1 MKPWEKY
8 ASSDGPW
15 SAYAPPAPKERGIAE
30 QARDVLAGAVRGA
43 GSIGATLLWPVDKA
57 TDLIMGDRGPNITGV
72 VTGQQP
78 LSRNE
83 QRRQDMTDA
92 LGSVGLGADTDSTAF
107 AVGKVAG
114 EIAGTAGAGGALA
127 NVGARSAML
136 ASKAAPLLDAVRTG
150 GMSAGG
156 LTGAAGLGVRAAGGA
171 ATGATSAAMVN
182 PEDAAQGG
190 VIGAALP
197 GVAKAAGAVG
207 GAVGRALSPN
217 VRMPEL
223 ARVAVEKYGIPLGPA
238 DISASRTTK
247 AARSI
252 LNDAPL
258 TAGIGE
264 RQRENV
270 VRAFNRAIGDTFDAA
285 AEKLTPAVMKAAKV
299 KLGAEFDRIW
309 SGNSLVLDGDF
320 VKGIRSLQASADE
333 LPAGESA
340 RLGRWIDDLLSRAA
354 PDASGALSIPG
365 EVANKFQSTLRRE
378 ADKAQGF
385 LKEDLSNLRREILGA
400 FNRNVSP
407 ADAAALAANQA
418 KYRAMKTVEPVVKKA
433 EAGVGGREVG
443 DVAPE
448 LLPMAV
454 IKSYGDNM
462 ASSPFADLVQIGSHF
477 IADRVARTG
486 GSTRAAIQN
495 TALGGALVG
504 GAMGGDLLTAGAT
517 IPAAMLTQKAMGS
530 PLLGRASL
538 AMNKGAGGPALTL
551 AEQLKQ
557 LAFRGLPVAGAPLT
571 LSGDP

>member
-8 ASSDGPW
+8 AKGDGPR
-15 SAYAPPAPKERGIAE
+15 SGYAAQAPKERGIAE
-30 QARDVLAGAVRGA
+30 QARDLAAGAVRGA
-43 GSIGATLLWPVDKA
+43 GSIGATVLWPVDKA
-57 TDLIMGDRGPNITGV
+57 ADLILGQDGPV
-72 VTGQQP
+72 
-78 LSRNE
+78 SRNE
-83 QRRQDMTDA
+83 QRRADMTEA
-92 LGSVGLGADTDSTAF
+92 LGPVGLGADTESTSF
-107 AVGKVAG
+107 AVGKLAA
-114 EIAGTAGAGGALA
+114 EIAGTAGAGGAVASAATRAAPALA
-127 NVGARSAML
+127 AR
-136 ASKAAPLLDAVRTG
+136 AAPLVEAVRTG

-156 LTGAAGLGVRAAGGA
+156 MSGTAGLGVRAAGGA
-171 ATGATSAAMVN
+171 VTGATSAAMVN

-197 GVAKAAGAVG
+197 GAAKVAGTIG
-207 GAVGRALSPN
+207 GAAGRALSPN
-217 VRMPEL
+217 VRMPDL

-238 DISASRTTK
+238 DISASRATK

-264 RQRENV
+264 RQKEKV
-270 VRAFNRAIGDTFDAA
+270 VSAFNRAIGETFGAS
-285 AEKLTPAVMKAAKV
+285 AEKLTPRVMKDAKT

-309 SGNSLVLDGDF
+309 GGNSLTLDGDF
-320 VKGIRSLQASADE
+320 VKGVRSLQASADE

-340 RLGRWIDDLLSRAA
+340 RLNRWIDDLLSRAV
-354 PDASGALSIPG
+354 PDASGALAIPG

-385 LKEDLSNLRREILGA
+385 LKEDLSTLRREILGA

-418 KYRAMKTVEPVVKKA
+418 KYRALKTVEPVIKKA

-454 IKSYGDNM
+454 IKSYGDNL

-538 AMNKGAGGPALTL
+538 ALTPSGGPSLL
-551 AEQLKQ
+551 PLEQIKQ
-557 LAFRGLPVAGAPLT
+557 LAFRGLPVAGAPLAI
-571 LSGDP
+571 SGDQ